1 MGLLVGLDSFELGLD
16 VRHDRP
22 LKLFCD
28 VGWGRCC
35 AGATDHATSGAIG
48 GPNSPY
54 QVRMFVVSPVSVPS
68 PGQTD
73 PAVIRNFC
81 IIAHIDHGKSTL
93 ADRMLQLTGVVDE
106 RSARAQYL
114 DRMDIERERG
124 ITIKSQAVR
133 MPWTVPADN
142 EQGAEPGTYVLNMID
157 TPGHV
162 DFTYEVS
169 RSLEACEAAVLL
181 VDAAQGIEAQTL
193 ANLYLALGAD
203 LHIIPVLNKIDLP
216 GAEPEKYAA
225 ELAHVIGCDPSD
237 VLKVSAK
244 TGLGVE
250 ELLNEIVAETP
261 APVGDPDAPPRALI
275 FDSVYDTYRGVVT
288 YVRVIDG
295 RLSHRD
301 RIKMMSTGA
310 VHEMLEVGVISPEP
324 VKAGDLGVGEV
335 GYLITGV
342 KDVRQSR
349 VGDTVTSQHHGAS
362 EALGGYKHPNPMV
375 YSGLYPIDGD
385 DYPTLR
391 DALERLQLN
400 DAALAF
406 EPETSGALGF
416 GFRCGFLG
424 LLHMEITRDRL
435 EREFDLDLISTAPNV
450 VYEVVMEDGT
460 THTVTNPSEY
470 PDGKIAEV
478 REPVV
483 RATILSPSDFIG
495 TIMELC
501 QTKRGNLQGMDYLS
515 EDRVEMRYTLPMG
528 EIVFD
533 FFDQL
538 KSRTKGYA
546 SLDYERSG
554 EQAADLVK
562 VDILLQGEPVDAFSA
577 IVHRDA
583 AYAYGVMLAGK
594 LKELIPRQQFE
605 VPIQA
610 AIGARV
616 IARENIRAMRKDVL
630 AKCYGGDITRKRKLL
645 EKQKE
650 GKKRMKMVGRVEVP
664 QEAFIAALSTS
675 GPAEKGKK

>member
-1 MGLLVGLDSFELGLD
+1 V
-16 VRHDRP
+16 P
-22 LKLFCD
+22 TTPTAPPP
-28 VGWGRCC
+28 GR
-35 AGATDHATSGAIG
+35 
-48 GPNSPY
+48 
-54 QVRMFVVSPVSVPS
+54 
-68 PGQTD
+68 TD

-133 MPWTVPADN
+133 MPWTVAVDN

-181 VDAAQGIEAQTL
+181 VDSAQGIEAQTL
-193 ANLYLALGAD
+193 ANLYLALAAD
-203 LHIIPVLNKIDLP
+203 LHVIPVLNKIDLP
-216 GAEPEKYAA
+216 SAQPEKYAA
-225 ELAHVIGCDPSD
+225 ELAGIIGCDPSD
-237 VLKVSAK
+237 VLRTSAK
-244 TGLGVE
+244 TGLGVL
-250 ELLNEIVAETP
+250 ELLNEIVKQTP
-261 APVGDPDAPPRALI
+261 PPIGDADAPPRALI

-400 DAALAF
+400 DASLAF

-450 VYEVVMEDGT
+450 VYEVAMEDGT
-460 THTVTNPSEY
+460 VHTVTNPSEY

-483 RATILSPSDFIG
+483 RATILSPSDYIG

-515 EDRVEMRYTLPMG
+515 ADRVEMRYTLPMG

-616 IARENIRAMRKDVL
+616 IARENIRALRKDVL

-664 QEAFIAALSTS
+664 QEAFIAALSNAPS
-675 GPAEKGKK
+675 GEKAGKK